1 MVSMITICEIIH
13 HQLQKDSQALCSE
26 MSQQNSV
33 VPNQNYHKCSYFL
46 SVKFTFI
53 CASSTG
59 WKASQDPRTVHHRL
73 LHRWPGCTNFCSGE
87 SEVAICQ

>member
-46 SVKFTFI
+46 SVNFTFYL
-53 CASSTG
+53 CVFN
-59 WKASQDPRTVHHRL
+59 WLESQSRPSYSPSPL
-73 LHRWPGCTNFCSGE
+73 
-87 SEVAICQ
+87 VAQVAWMYQFLFRRE